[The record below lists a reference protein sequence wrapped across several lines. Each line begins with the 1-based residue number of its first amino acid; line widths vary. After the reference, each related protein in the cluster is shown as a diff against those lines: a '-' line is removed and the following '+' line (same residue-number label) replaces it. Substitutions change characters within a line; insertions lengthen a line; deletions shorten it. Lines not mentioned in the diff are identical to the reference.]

1 MLRKIFEDDIL
12 QMYSFVGQKK
22 KKIFSSLGSFSIIIG
37 KKLCLDYVKILLCYN
52 LQVCLLNIVSSYYR
66 FTNNV

>member
-22 KKIFSSLGSFSIIIG
+22 KKIFSSLGSCSIIIG
-37 KKLCLDYVKILLCYN
+37 KKLC
-52 LQVCLLNIVSSYYR
+52 
-66 FTNNV
+66 